1 MKRQVLVFARPRSVS
16 AVAEALPGPAAG
28 QVLVRTVV
36 SAISAGTE
44 LLIYRGQAP
53 VELPADE
60 TIAALAGSL
69 AFPLRYGYA
78 AVGHVTAG
86 GDGVDPAWIGQLVFA
101 FQPHASHFVAAVED
115 VLPVPP
121 DLTAEEAAL
130 LPTMETAVNLLLDG
144 APLVGEQVL
153 VFGQGV
159 VGLLTTALLARLP
172 LASLVTADTIAR
184 RRELG
189 LGLGARVSLDPGTAD
204 FLEAAR
210 AALQGER
217 PGGGADLAYELSGNP
232 AALDQAIA
240 ATGYGGRVV
249 IGSWY
254 GRKRVELDL
263 GGSFHRSHMLLIAS
277 QVSRVAPALSGRWNS
292 RRRLGVAWEMLRLVR
307 PAHLITHRYPIERAA
322 DAYALLDTCPEQALQ
337 VLLTY

>member
-1 MKRQVLVFARPRSVS
+1 MKRQVLVFARPRSVA

-86 GDGVDPAWIGQLVFA
+86 GDGVDPAWIGRLVFA

-115 VLPVPP
+115 VLAVPP

-292 RRRLGVAWEMLRLVR
+292 RRRLSVAWEMLRLVR
-307 PAHLITHRYPIERAA
+307 PARLITHRYPIERAA
-322 DAYALLDTCPEQALQ
+322 DAYALLDTGPERALQ